1 MLLFTPFPI
10 PIPIP
15 IPVPFFGGLPNTK
28 DLVEEEEEQVCGGRV
43 VWRRDH
49 IHCFTHGLSEYS
61 RLRANS
67 PIARAR
73 AQRQK

>member
-1 MLLFTPFPI
+1 MPLFTPFAI
-10 PIPIP
+10 PFP

-28 DLVEEEEEQVCGGRV
+28 DSVKEEEQVCGGRV

-73 AQRQK
+73 AQRQQ

>member
-15 IPVPFFGGLPNTK
+15 VPFLGGLPNTK

-43 VWRRDH
+43 VWRLDH
-49 IHCFTHGLSEYS
+49 TLLHSWIVRILSTS
-61 RLRANS
+61 C
-67 PIARAR
+67 
-73 AQRQK
+73 